1 MAIMAT
7 LKLRGNSMI
16 ETADSLSFKKLKWH
30 CRRGM
35 LELDVLLEPFLDE
48 IYLTLEDEDKQ
59 RFQKLIA
66 CEDQEIFP
74 WFMQKEVPEDPDL
87 ARIVDIIVTR
97 VQPAEH

>member
-1 MAIMAT
+1 MIT
-7 LKLRGNSMI
+7 DKESMG
-16 ETADSLSFKKLKWH
+16 FKRLKWQ

-35 LELDVLLEPFLDE
+35 LELDVLFEPFLDDVF
-48 IYLTLEDEDKQ
+48 LSLDEADKQ
-59 RFQKLIA
+59 RFYKLIE

-97 VQPAEH
+97 VQPENYRA

>member
-1 MAIMAT
+1 MTDRI
-7 LKLRGNSMI
+7 
-16 ETADSLSFKKLKWH
+16 DSKEAMGFKRLKWQ

-35 LELDVLLEPFLDE
+35 LELDVLFEPFLDE
-48 IYLTLEDEDKQ
+48 VFLTLSEEDKQ
-59 RFQKLIA
+59 RFYKLIE

-97 VQPAEH
+97 VQPEHYRA

>member
-1 MAIMAT
+1 MTDVIDN
-7 LKLRGNSMI
+7 KESMG
-16 ETADSLSFKKLKWH
+16 FKRLKWQ

-35 LELDVLLEPFLDE
+35 LELDVLFEPFLDDVF
-48 IYLTLEDEDKQ
+48 LTLSEEDKQ
-59 RFQKLIA
+59 RFYKLIE

-97 VQPAEH
+97 VQPENYRSK